1 MPTTS
6 GHRPLPDERGQS
18 VSVFALTVVAAI
30 VMTTGLVVDGG
41 QRVAA
46 ASRAEATA
54 AAAARVANNAA
65 ATERLAGLGSAAAA
79 SRAAR
84 TYLAGQPDVSGT
96 VSVADGIVTVSTSAT
111 EPTIFLSVIGIDSV
125 RATGSASS
133 NIVAS
138 GEDR

>member
-1 MPTTS
+1 MP
-6 GHRPLPDERGQS
+6 GIPPRDERGQS

-30 VMTTGLVVDGG
+30 IMTTGLVVDGG
-41 QRVAA
+41 QRIAA
-46 ASRAEATA
+46 ASRAEAAA

-65 ATERLAGLGSAAAA
+65 ATQRLGGSSSAAVGA
-79 SRAAR
+79 RAAR
-84 TYLAGQPDVSGT
+84 TYLAGQADVGGT
-96 VSVADGIVTVSTSAT
+96 VSVANGIITVSTTAS
-111 EPTIFLSVIGIDSV
+111 EPTIFLSVIGIDTV